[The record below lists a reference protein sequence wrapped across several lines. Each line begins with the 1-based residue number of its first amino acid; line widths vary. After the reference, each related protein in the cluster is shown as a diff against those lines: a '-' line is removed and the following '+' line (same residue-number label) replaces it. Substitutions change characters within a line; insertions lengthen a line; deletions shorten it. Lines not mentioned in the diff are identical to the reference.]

1 MPPAERRALLLLLG
15 LAVAG
20 HAVRFVVTRPSQAPG
35 EIELVRTLPAQSPLA
50 HKDSTIA
57 LARPLQPG
65 ERVDID
71 RAGPAEIARLPRV
84 GPALA
89 KRIVA
94 DRDARGPFGSL
105 EGLDRVSGV
114 GGGLL
119 TAIAEHAAFSGQV
132 RVPATAALGASGGAV
147 HEVPGPALF
156 ALSRVNEARRLALNA
171 ASTAQLDSLPG
182 IGRTRAEAIVR
193 DRERNGPFPSV
204 DALTRV
210 PGIKPALVA
219 RVRQRLQV
227 P

>member
-1 MPPAERRALLLLLG
+1 MLLLG

-20 HAVRFVVTRPSQAPG
+20 HAVRFVLTRPSQAPG

-65 ERVDID
+65 ERVDVD

-114 GGGLL
+114 GAGLL
-119 TAIAEHAAFSGQV
+119 AAIAEHAAFSGQA
-132 RVPATAALGASGGAV
+132 RVPATAVVGVPGGAV
-147 HEVPGPALF
+147 SEVAGAALV
-156 ALSRVNEARRLALNA
+156 ARSPSNEARRVALNA
-171 ASTAQLDSLPG
+171 ASIAQLDSLPG
-182 IGRTRAEAIVR
+182 IGRARAEAIVR

-210 PGIKPALVA
+210 NGIKPALVA